1 MAYIENEGLGALLE
15 NYVLAGFFNTFA
27 VLSKLSLP
35 YLFILIPFGILF
47 SFRAFDQDRKYIK
60 ANWLFIL
67 LSLASM
73 IVVISVI
80 PEKRFLFFLLPFL
93 MIFSIIPIQRVV
105 EYGLST
111 FSFTNKQ
118 KNIFLIIII
127 FIIIILSSYFTI
139 FQYGKPDIIFEN
151 EKQDFA
157 KFVVNNLHG
166 TSLREFG
173 PATDYV
179 VYEIITDPPG
189 QFKQYK
195 INTDWKEY
203 QELGD
208 DKNRYTEKSIYGESL
223 GELVKNG
230 QEFEDTDLDLPVGNK
245 KSLKYIIAKEQNSFY
260 PFLSDLYS
268 NEDNYPY
275 MIKIFDSQELGYKK
289 LKVKVFEID
298 YEKFSNIDK

>member
-1 MAYIENEGLGALLE
+1 M
-15 NYVLAGFFNTFA
+15 
-27 VLSKLSLP
+27 
-35 YLFILIPFGILF
+35 
-47 SFRAFDQDRKYIK
+47 
-60 ANWLFIL
+60 
-67 LSLASM
+67 
-73 IVVISVI
+73 
-80 PEKRFLFFLLPFL
+80 
-93 MIFSIIPIQRVV
+93 
-105 EYGLST
+105 
-111 FSFTNKQ
+111 
-118 KNIFLIIII
+118 
-127 FIIIILSSYFTI
+127 
-139 FQYGKPDIIFEN
+139 
-151 EKQDFA
+151 
-157 KFVVNNLHG
+157 NNLHG

-208 DKNRYTEKSIYGESL
+208 DKNGYTEKSIYGESL

-245 KSLKYIIAKEQNSFY
+245 KSLKYIIVKEQNSFY